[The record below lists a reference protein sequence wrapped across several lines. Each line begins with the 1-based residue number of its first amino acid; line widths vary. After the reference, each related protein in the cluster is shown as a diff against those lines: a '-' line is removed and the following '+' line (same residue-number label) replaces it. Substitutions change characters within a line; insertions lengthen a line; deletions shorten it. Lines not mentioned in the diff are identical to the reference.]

1 MADDRRAASPCWAPC
16 WEEAYWGEQHN
27 TLMEPSRKSPSV
39 ELHSLEFCDSFH
51 FFIVKTPEAF
61 ANISPFLIEKA
72 FTSSIGRS
80 RRFVRCAPGTCSSKC
95 HRRNRRPPYKSAKS
109 LFI

>member
-1 MADDRRAASPCWAPC
+1 MADDRRAASPV
-16 WEEAYWGEQHN
+16 GLHVGGGTGVN
-27 TLMEPSRKSPSV
+27 TIT
-39 ELHSLEFCDSFH
+39 HSWNPAGNLLQWSSIHLNFVIR
-51 FFIVKTPEAF
+51 FIFLLIKTPEAF

-95 HRRNRRPPYKSAKS
+95 HRRNRRPHINLQK
-109 LFI
+109 